1 MEGRNMML
9 LLLPIIC
16 LFSSDIAH
24 ADGLAQALGFYN
36 NGALVHASELAN
48 PEGNGWLKIVRGRG
62 RRYGSSEILDLLTGV
77 AADIHASFPAGE
89 RLQIA
94 DIAQAQGGR
103 ISGHDSHQ
111 NGLDADI
118 IYYRM
123 NHQEQDPNDDSGLH
137 ESFVANGKVTPNFD
151 LERNW
156 RLLQKLVASN
166 ELNRVF
172 VDPVIKLALC
182 DYAKSIH
189 EFSEDSEALRRMRPL
204 VNHDNHIHVRINC
217 PANSPKCIV
226 QDDPPLGSGCSTT
239 NELFQENE

>member
-24 ADGLAQALGFYN
+24 ADGVAQALGFYN

-111 NGLDADI
+111 NGLDVVLS
-118 IYYRM
+118 RF
-123 NHQEQDPNDDSGLH
+123 HDSVHAAVLA
-137 ESFVANGKVTPNFD
+137 EDCS
-151 LERNW
+151 RNRARW
-156 RLLQKLVASN
+156 
-166 ELNRVF
+166 
-172 VDPVIKLALC
+172 P
-182 DYAKSIH
+182 SIH
-189 EFSEDSEALRRMRPL
+189 HSMAMD
-204 VNHDNHIHVRINC
+204 
-217 PANSPKCIV
+217 
-226 QDDPPLGSGCSTT
+226 
-239 NELFQENE
+239 LFQEPPGAMP

>member
-1 MEGRNMML
+1 MEGRNMMH

-16 LFSSDIAH
+16 VFSSNIAR
-24 ADGLAQALGFYN
+24 ADVIEQAIGFYN

-62 RRYGSSEILDLLTGV
+62 RRYGSTELLDLLTG
-77 AADIHASFPAGE
+77 AAAEIHANFPAGE

-94 DIAQAQGGR
+94 DIAQEQGGR

-118 IYYRM
+118 IYFRM
-123 NHQEQDPNDDSGLH
+123 NHQEQDPSDDSGLH
-137 ESFVANGKVTPNFD
+137 EIFVAKGKVTPNFD

-156 RLLQKLVASN
+156 RLVQKLAASN
-166 ELNRVF
+166 QVNRIF
-172 VDPVIKLALC
+172 MDPVIKLALC

-189 EFSEDSEALRRMRPL
+189 EFSEDSDALRRIRPL
-204 VNHDNHIHVRINC
+204 VNHQNHMHVRINC
-217 PANSPKCIV
+217 PANSPKCTV
-226 QDDPPLGSGCSTT
+226 QEDPPLGSGCSTT
-239 NELFQENE
+239 NELIQEIE